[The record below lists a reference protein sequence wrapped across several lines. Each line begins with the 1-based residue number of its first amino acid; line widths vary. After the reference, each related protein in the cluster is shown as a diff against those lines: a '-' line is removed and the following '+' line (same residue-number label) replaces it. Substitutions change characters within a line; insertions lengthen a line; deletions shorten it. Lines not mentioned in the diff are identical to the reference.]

1 MSNCLEEQ
9 ELINDFELYFPLVA
23 KHVFSYKLKSYGLL
37 EIVLDDDSKLVY
49 DWYDKSILN
58 LKDNLDDISEE
69 AWRKHFRYKLVKL
82 LRQRHMPQKVLS
94 ELTGISER
102 TLTKYTNGSATP
114 SSYNIRKIARSL
126 KVDINELIDI

>member
-1 MSNCLEEQ
+1 MGNCLEEQ

-37 EIVLDDDSKLVY
+37 EIVLDDNSKLIY
-49 DWYDKSILN
+49 DCHDKSILN

-82 LRQRHMPQKVLS
+82 LNHRHMPQKVLS

-114 SSYNIRKIARSL
+114 SLYNARKIARAF
-126 KVDINELIDI
+126 KVDICELIDI

>member
-9 ELINDFELYFPLVA
+9 ELIDDFELYFPWVA

-37 EIVLDDDSKLVY
+37 EIVLDDNSKLIY

-69 AWRKHFRYKLVKL
+69 AWRKHFRYKLIKL
-82 LRQRHMPQKVLS
+82 LNNRHIPQKVLS

-102 TLTKYTNGSATP
+102 TLTKYTNGLATP
-114 SSYNIRKIARSL
+114 SLYNARKIARAL
-126 KVDINELIDI
+126 KVDVCELVDI